1 MEQYKENKRNDE
13 PRLKLEDDVSF
24 MNEQSVASATECT
37 GLTPSLPVTEDE
49 AESYSN
55 IYPVPA
61 PKPAQNV
68 QIRRKPLRRGKSN
81 GKRS

>member
-1 MEQYKENKRNDE
+1 MEQYQDKKKNNE

-37 GLTPSLPVTEDE
+37 GLTPSLPLTEDE

-61 PKPAQNV
+61 PKPAEYV
-68 QIRRKPLRRGKSN
+68 QIRRKPLRHSKSD
-81 GKRS
+81 GKRR